1 MDYTNNQLLTG
12 SHDGTVRVW
21 DCGTGQ
27 CVFTSE
33 VGGEVDSMLVEHGWL
48 FVGVKTREGR
58 GEVKG
63 WALAGGAGGEVR
75 LEGHVGQVT
84 SLAMGNGMLFS
95 GGQVRGCF
103 LFLFFVSLSCCLAVV
118 VGGRTVA
125 VRGAASAHTMHA
137 VVCAR
142 CRIKRSGCGNR
153 LRRIRTSL
161 NARRCWTSRH
171 RTAIGR
177 RCRR

>member
-1 MDYTNNQLLTG
+1 MDYANGQLLTG

-58 GEVKG
+58 GEVRG
-63 WALAGGAGGEVR
+63 WALGGGAGGEVR

-95 GGQVRGCF
+95 GGQVRMMSRRGGMDVCINAC
-103 LFLFFVSLSCCLAVV
+103 LDVCVTASLYRAW
-118 VGGRTVA
+118 RTY
-125 VRGAASAHTMHA
+125 G
-137 VVCAR
+137 
-142 CRIKRSGCGNR
+142 GNR
-153 LRRIRTSL
+153 NLTR
-161 NARRCWTSRH
+161 
-171 RTAIGR
+171 
-177 RCRR
+177 

>member
-63 WALAGGAGGEVR
+63 WALAGGAAGEVR

-84 SLAMGNGMLFS
+84 SLVMGNGMLFS
-95 GGQVRGCF
+95 GGQVRW
-103 LFLFFVSLSCCLAVV
+103 FVVRCSLLLSE
-118 VGGRTVA
+118 T
-125 VRGAASAHTMHA
+125 AHSNTTHH
-137 VVCAR
+137 CP
-142 CRIKRSGCGNR
+142 
-153 LRRIRTSL
+153 
-161 NARRCWTSRH
+161 H
-171 RTAIGR
+171 D
-177 RCRR
+177 

>member
-1 MDYTNNQLLTG
+1 MQVTCAAMDYTNNQLLTG

-103 LFLFFVSLSCCLAVV
+103 LFLFFVSLSCCLAVLLSWSEAAPSRCV
-118 VGGRTVA
+118 EPPVLTRCMPSSALGVG
-125 VRGAASAHTMHA
+125 
-137 VVCAR
+137 
-142 CRIKRSGCGNR
+142 
-153 LRRIRTSL
+153 
-161 NARRCWTSRH
+161 
-171 RTAIGR
+171 
-177 RCRR
+177 